1 MVKKLLEQFKAKF
14 NDKERVSLLEMSQL
28 IKEKKFAEAE
38 KLLNDISKSSSK
50 VVKYYLIQTLLLQGK
65 LNEAVQVFKEL
76 DEYKTYKLGI
86 V

>member
-14 NDKERVSLLEMSQL
+14 NDKERVSLLEMAQL
-28 IKEKKFAEAE
+28 IKEKKYAEAE
-38 KLLNDISKSSSK
+38 KLLNDISNSSSK
-50 VVKYYLIQTLLLQGK
+50 AVKYYLIQALLLQGK

-76 DEYKTYKLGI
+76 DEFKTFKLGI